1 MIVYLDTSA
10 LFKLYAAEPGANQVR
25 RAVAGSGAI
34 YTHLVAYAEMC
45 AGFARAVKLG
55 RIASAAAPGYRR
67 ALDRDWEQFDVLMP
81 DWPMIRRAGDLAMHF
96 GLRGYDSVHLAA
108 AESLLAGHG
117 KHLLH
122 FASFDRALNQ
132 AAEAI
137 GLNLLALEE

>member
-10 LFKLYAAEPGANQVR
+10 MFKLYAAEPGANQVR

-45 AGFARAVKLG
+45 AGFAKAVKLG
-55 RIASAAAPGYRR
+55 RIAPAAAAGYRR
-67 ALDRDWEQFDVLMP
+67 ALDRDWEQFDVLIP
-81 DWPMIRRAGDLAMHF
+81 DQPMIRRAGDLAMHF

-108 AESLLAGHG
+108 AESLLTGHG

-122 FASFDRALNQ
+122 FACFDRALNQ

-137 GLNLLALEE
+137 GLRVLAMEE

>member
-10 LFKLYAAEPGANQVR
+10 LFKLYAAEPGATPVR
-25 RAVAGSGAI
+25 QAVAGSRAV
-34 YTHLVAYAEMC
+34 YTHVVAYAEMC
-45 AGFARAVKLG
+45 AAFARAVKLG
-55 RIASAAAPGYRR
+55 RIASAAAHGYRR
-67 ALDRDWEQFDVLMP
+67 TLDRDWEQFDVLMP
-81 DWPMIRRAGDLAMHF
+81 DQPMIRRAGDLAMRF

-122 FASFDRALNQ
+122 FACFDRTLNQ

-137 GLNLLALEE
+137 GLHILAVDK

>member
-10 LFKLYAAEPGANQVR
+10 MFKLYAAEPGANQVR

-55 RIASAAAPGYRR
+55 RIASAAAAGYGRE
-67 ALDRDWEQFDVLMP
+67 LDRDWEEFSVLIP
-81 DWPMIRRAGDLAMHF
+81 DRQMIGRAGDLAMRF

-108 AESLLAGHG
+108 AESLLAGQG
-117 KHLLH
+117 KQLLH
-122 FASFDRALNQ
+122 FASFERTLNQ
-132 AAEAI
+132 AAEAV
-137 GLNLLALEE
+137 GLQVLAMEG